1 MITRNAGE
9 IKEGKKME
17 LVCDLRDYNG
27 DVENLI
33 CVIDTKNNI
42 VCWPK
47 MVDAS
52 VNLQSMVDGH
62 LLAVYIHK
70 GGSAL

>member
-1 MITRNAGE
+1 M
-9 IKEGKKME
+9 K
-17 LVCDLRDYNG
+17 LVCDLRDYRG
-27 DVENLI
+27 DMENLI
-33 CVIDTKNNI
+33 CVIDTENNT

-47 MVDAS
+47 MVGAN
-52 VNLQSMVDGH
+52 VNVKSLVDGH